1 MSFLKFT
8 VVCVAALVICGCD
21 WGQPTF
27 LSPRPDKQAV
37 SAVTDLGKD
46 RRQFWRADSAA
57 TKKDAESGDAEAQNN
72 LGVMYNKG
80 LGVPEDYA
88 EAVKW
93 YRLAADQGYA
103 DAQCNLGVMYDN
115 GQGVPQDY
123 AEAVKW
129 TRLAADQGDAE
140 AQGNLGV
147 MYHDGRGV
155 PQDYGEAYAWFS
167 VAAAFGDANA
177 ANNRD
182 IVAGELTRDQLWPWQ
197 KRATE
202 LFEKISSGK

>member
-1 MSFLKFT
+1 MPERTRMKNHKFWC
-8 VVCVAALVICGCD
+8 VCLVSLLLSLDGCERD
-21 WGQPTF
+21 
-27 LSPRPDKQAV
+27 AV
-37 SAVTDLGKD
+37 KTQSNN
-46 RRQFWRADSAA
+46 F
-57 TKKDAESGDAEAQNN
+57 TKIKMAAEAGEPMAQCNLGLLYLNGFEVPQDDKKAAIWFRAAAEQGNAYAQRFN
-72 LGVMYNKG
+72 LGVMYHDG
-80 LGVPEDYA
+80 RGVSQDYA
-88 EAVKW
+88 DAVKW

-103 DAQCNLGVMYDN
+103 D
-115 GQGVPQDY
+115 
-123 AEAVKW
+123 
-129 TRLAADQGDAE
+129 

-182 IVAGELTRDQLWPWQ
+182 IVAGELTREQLWPWQ

-202 LFEKISSGK
+202 LFEKISGGK